1 MGAKVTTHTAD
12 AQRQIARYRSLVQV
26 TAALARHARTPDL
39 LRTMHVE
46 VQRLFAMPVTLLARR
61 TPEGGW
67 HCLTL
72 ESHNMAE
79 QVLAPR
85 RDGLLERVL
94 GGTLRLEND
103 LPAYLQREG
112 LGVVRVHFRHDL
124 PHTMSWMGVPLQVG
138 GEDVGVLSVQSYD
151 LHAFVPEDLEFL
163 ELLGVH
169 LSVALENAALHERIE
184 REARTD
190 PLTGLANRRHFTE
203 QAQATLRR
211 CAHGQPCTLAVV
223 DVQEFKV
230 INDTY
235 GHLAGDQVLVGLA
248 GLLRD
253 LGPGSH
259 AFRLGG
265 DEFAA
270 LLPLPLPRAEA
281 QLDDLLGQVAA
292 AAWPVP
298 QPPRLNVGLA
308 AAWPGATLS
317 EWLREADARMY
328 RAKRRR
334 TPRLLDP
341 EEREG

>member
-1 MGAKVTTHTAD
+1 MITSTTD

-61 TPEGGW
+61 TPGGGW

-112 LGVVRVHFRHDL
+112 LGVVRVHYRHDL

-138 GEDVGVLSVQSYD
+138 HEDIGVLSVQSYD
-151 LHAFVPEDLEFL
+151 LHAFGPEDLEFL
-163 ELLGVH
+163 ELLGIH
-169 LSVALENAALHERIE
+169 LSVALENAALHEQIE

-203 QAQATLRR
+203 QVEATLRR
-211 CAHGQPCTLAVV
+211 TARGEPCTLAVL
-223 DVQEFKV
+223 DVQEFKAF
-230 INDTY
+230 NDTY
-235 GHLAGDQVLVGLA
+235 GHLAGDQVLEGLA
-248 GLLRD
+248 ALLRN
-253 LGPGSH
+253 LGEGSS

-270 LLPLPLPRAEA
+270 LLPVDRAGAEA
-281 QLDDLLGQVAA
+281 QVDEFLACVAA
-292 AAWPVP
+292 APWPVP
-298 QPPRLNVGLA
+298 AAPRVNVGLA
-308 AAWPGATLS
+308 PVWPGATLS
-317 EWLREADARMY
+317 DWLREADARMY

-334 TPRLLDP
+334 THRLD
-341 EEREG
+341 GAG